1 MTNEKFARI
10 IGGIFAVVGI
20 GLLIGAFVYRN
31 KSTQFF
37 AIAEETTATID
48 SIYEYEEYDSI
59 DNEYDIQHD
68 VYISYDTQEGMHY
81 SGVELNWYHTGME
94 EGQSITIHYD
104 PDNPERIGV
113 KEGSA
118 WGFVILLIMG
128 GVFILIGGT
137 FLFAI
142 KMENDFFGKH
152 TVKDTSYEI
161 ED

>member
-118 WGFVILLIMG
+118 WGFVILLIIG
-128 GVFILIGGT
+128 GSFVLIGSL
-137 FLFAI
+137 FLFVI
-142 KMENDFFGKH
+142 KMEDGTVGEH
-152 TVKDTSYEI
+152 TVVRKNYKI